1 VAGQLRLEL
10 AQYRD
15 LAAFAEFAQE
25 LDEASQAQLAR
36 GERVMEML
44 KQPQYQPMPVEE
56 QVAALYVA
64 VSGYLDDIPVE
75 AVSMFEQRFLAY
87 LKEEHREVLE
97 ELARE
102 RHMTERVRAGLEAA
116 AKAFKE
122 SFRA

>member
-1 VAGQLRLEL
+1 
-10 AQYRD
+10 
-15 LAAFAEFAQE
+15 
-25 LDEASQAQLAR
+25 
-36 GERVMEML
+36 MEIL

-75 AVSMFEQRFLAY
+75 QVSMFEQRFLAF
-87 LKEEHREVLE
+87 LRDRHPGVLE

-102 RHMTERVRAGLEAA
+102 RHITEKVRAGLEAA
-116 AKAFKE
+116 IKAFKE